1 MQNPVVIKGNKAGM
15 TVYLGSGPSLYGAFG
30 GSKKEIQGDGPVLG
44 LCPDDPDPGGKEA
57 VAGGGIFC
65 GQRHHRKFPGI
76 EILCLIDADAERI
89 RQVREGV
96 K

>member
-15 TVYLGSGPSLYGAFG
+15 TVYLGSGPSLYRAFG
-30 GSKKEIQGDGPVLG
+30 GGKKEIQGDGPVLG

-57 VAGGGIFC
+57 VAGGGNFLWSTPSQKI
-65 GQRHHRKFPGI
+65 PGSRS
-76 EILCLIDADAERI
+76 CASSTRMRTDP
-89 RQVREGV
+89 QVREGV

>member
-15 TVYLGSGPSLYGAFG
+15 TVYLGSGPSLYRAFG
-30 GSKKEIQGDGPVLG
+30 GGKKEIQGDGPVLG

-65 GQRHHRKFPGI
+65 GQRHHRKFPGSRS
-76 EILCLIDADAERI
+76 CASSTRMRNGSAGAR
-89 RQVREGV
+89 RR
-96 K
+96 